1 MASTS
6 ARSTSALS
14 LTQRV
19 SRARRASEYFG
30 MSGPLEFMLAA
41 ALFALLVALSIAN
54 VLHRDFNS
62 DESQHAHVIWGWTHG
77 LVQYRDNFDNH
88 MPLFHLL
95 FAPLFALIGERPT
108 ILYWMRFLLLPAYFV
123 AAWCTYQIGTRL
135 FSRRAG
141 VWAVIAAGFYGGYH
155 FFFFQF
161 RTDNLWTPI
170 WLLCVTVL
178 VGGSVTVRRW
188 LVAGI
193 LLGLCFAVS
202 MKSTLLL
209 LAVLVNAFLAFALVD
224 GKKLDKRWIY
234 FLECAAVFLAAAV
247 VVPVIIMIFFAVKG
261 VWRDFRYGVFDFNL
275 AVQSDFES
283 HPAMALLIFAAAM
296 SVVVYVARLI
306 VRAAAADRD
315 LAFCRAFLFL
325 VSVFYFLALRILWPP
340 MSRTFQPIRPLIFVL
355 VTGALL
361 AFSNRLAHSKWTVWR
376 SLRSLPLPVFV
387 VLVELFLVLRAQ
399 AIWKDDTRD
408 NTKLI
413 RDVLVLTDPGDY
425 VLDAKGEMIFRRRC
439 SRAILENITISAI
452 KRGTMIDDAP
462 QRCIET
468 HTAVVATINEQRF
481 SPATRQFVERN
492 YLPVTD
498 DLRVA
503 GLRLQASPGNSH
515 RYDFEVVIP
524 ASYKIIS
531 RGNNVSGVLDGTPYG
546 GARFLAAGP
555 HSFESTSTSQDLV
568 LLWAQAV
575 DRHFTPRDYQLSPRN
590 GLPGT

>member
-1 MASTS
+1 MKRS
-6 ARSTSALS
+6 ARSTSTLA

-19 SRARRASEYFG
+19 SLARRGSDYFG
-30 MSGPLEFMLAA
+30 MSGPLEFILAA
-41 ALFALLVALSIAN
+41 ALFTLLVALSIVN

-62 DESQHAHVIWGWTHG
+62 DEPQHVHIIWGWTHG
-77 LVQYRDNFDNH
+77 LVQYRDLFDNH

-123 AAWCTYQIGTRL
+123 AAWCTYQLGTRL

-141 VWAVIAAGFYGGYH
+141 VWAVIAAGFYGTYH

-170 WLLCVTVL
+170 WLLCVAVL
-178 VGGSVTVRRW
+178 VGGSITIRRW
-188 LVAGI
+188 MVAGI

-209 LAVLVNAFLAFALVD
+209 LAVLVNAPLAFALVD
-224 GKKLDKRWIY
+224 GKELDKRWTY

-247 VVPVIIMIFFAVKG
+247 LVPVVIMIFFALKG

-283 HPAMALLIFAAAM
+283 HPATALLIFAAAM

-306 VRAAAADRD
+306 VRGAAADRG

-325 VSVFYFLALRILWPP
+325 VSAFYFLALRILWPP

-355 VTGALL
+355 ITGALL
-361 AFSNRLAHSKWTVWR
+361 ALSNRLAHSKWTVGR
-376 SLRSLPLPVFV
+376 SLRFVPLPAFV
-387 VLVELFLVLRAQ
+387 ALVELFFVLQDQ
-399 AIWKDDTRD
+399 AIWKDRTRD
-408 NTKLI
+408 NTQLL

-425 VLDAKGEMIFRRRC
+425 ILDAKGETIFRRRC
-439 SRAILENITISAI
+439 SRAVLENITISAI
-452 KRGTMIDDAP
+452 KRGTMADDAP

-503 GLRLQASPGNSH
+503 GLMLQALRESPH
-515 RYDFEVVIP
+515 RFDFEVVIP
-524 ASYKIIS
+524 ASYKITS
-531 RGNNVSGVLDGTPYG
+531 REQNVSGRLDGKPYD
-546 GARFLAAGP
+546 GARFLAPGL
-555 HSFESTSTSQDLV
+555 HTFESSSTSIELF
-568 LLWAQAV
+568 LLWSQAV
-575 DRHFTPRDYQLSPRN
+575 DRGFTPFARHTLSDKD
-590 GLPGT
+590 

>member
-1 MASTS
+1 MASSS
-6 ARSTSALS
+6 ARSTSALAQ
-14 LTQRV
+14 TQRV
-19 SRARRASEYFG
+19 SLARRGPEYFG
-30 MSGPLEFMLAA
+30 MSGPLEFILAA
-41 ALFALLVALSIAN
+41 VLFTLLVALSIAN

-62 DESQHAHVIWGWTHG
+62 DEPQHAHVIWGWTHG
-77 LVQYRDNFDNH
+77 LVQYRDLFDNH

-95 FAPLFALIGERPT
+95 FAPLFALIGERAT
-108 ILYWMRFLLLPAYFV
+108 ILFWMRFLLLPAYFV
-123 AAWCTYQIGTRL
+123 AAWCTYRIGTRL

-141 VWAVIAAGFYGGYH
+141 VWAVIAAGFYGTYH
-155 FFFFQF
+155 FFFFEF
-161 RTDNLWTPI
+161 RTDNLWTAI

-178 VGGSVTVRRW
+178 VGGSITIRRW

-209 LAVLVNAFLAFALVD
+209 LAVLVNAPLAFALVD

-247 VVPVIIMIFFAVKG
+247 VVPVVIMIFFALKG

-283 HPAMALLIFAAAM
+283 HPATALLIFAVAM
-296 SVVVYVARLI
+296 SVVAYVARLI

-325 VSVFYFLALRILWPP
+325 VSVFYFLALQILWPP

-355 VTGALL
+355 IAGALL
-361 AFSNRLAHSKWTVWR
+361 ALSNRLAHSKWTVWR
-376 SLRSLPLPVFV
+376 SLRFVPLPAFV
-387 VLVELFLVLRAQ
+387 ALVEFFLVLRAQ
-399 AIWKDDTRD
+399 AIWKDDTRND
-408 NTKLI
+408 TKLL

-425 VLDAKGEMIFRRRC
+425 ILDAKGETIFRRRC
-439 SRAILENITISAI
+439 SRAVLEHITTNAI
-452 KRGTMIDDAP
+452 ERGTMIDDAP

-468 HTAVVATINEQRF
+468 HTAVVATINKQRF

-492 YLPVTD
+492 YLLVTD

-503 GLRLQASPGNSH
+503 GLKLQASHENSH

-531 RGNNVSGVLDGTPYG
+531 RDNNVSGVLDGKPYDV
-546 GARFLAAGP
+546 ARFLEPGV
-555 HSFESTSTSQDLV
+555 HTFESESTSNELF
-568 LLWAQAV
+568 LLWSQAV
-575 DRHFTPRDYQLSPRN
+575 DRGFTPFGRNTLSDSD
-590 GLPGT
+590 

>member
-1 MASTS
+1 MKRTT
-6 ARSTSALS
+6 RSTSTLA

-19 SRARRASEYFG
+19 SLARRGSDYFG
-30 MSGPLEFMLAA
+30 MSGPLECILAA
-41 ALFALLVALSIAN
+41 VLFAFLVALSVVN

-62 DESQHAHVIWGWTHG
+62 DEPQHVHIIWGWTHG
-77 LVQYRDNFDNH
+77 LVQYRDLFDNH

-108 ILYWMRFLLLPAYFV
+108 ILYWMRFLLLPAYFI
-123 AAWCTYQIGTRL
+123 AAWCTYQLGVRL

-141 VWAVIAAGFYGGYH
+141 VWAVIAAGFYSTYH

-178 VGGSVTVRRW
+178 VGGSITIRRW

-209 LAVLVNAFLAFALVD
+209 LAVLMNAPLAFALVD
-224 GKKLDKRWIY
+224 GKKLDKRWLY

-247 VVPVIIMIFFAVKG
+247 VIPVVIMIFFALKG
-261 VWRDFRYGVFDFNL
+261 VWPDFRYGVFDFNL
-275 AVQSDFES
+275 AVHSDFES
-283 HPAMALLIFAAAM
+283 HPAAALLIFGAVL
-296 SVVVYVARLI
+296 SVVVFAARLV
-306 VRAAAADRD
+306 VRSAAADRD
-315 LAFCRAFLFL
+315 LAFNRAFLFL

-361 AFSNRLAHSKWTVWR
+361 ALSNRLAQSKWTVGR
-376 SLRSLPLPVFV
+376 SLRFVPLPAFIA
-387 VLVELFLVLRAQ
+387 LVEFFLVLRAQ

-408 NTKLI
+408 DVKLL

-425 VLDAKGEMIFRRRC
+425 ILDAKGETIFRRRC
-439 SRAILENITISAI
+439 SRAVLENITISAI

-468 HTAVVATINEQRF
+468 HTAVVATINKQRF
-481 SPATRQFVERN
+481 SPATLQFVERN
-492 YLPVTD
+492 
-498 DLRVA
+498 
-503 GLRLQASPGNSH
+503 
-515 RYDFEVVIP
+515 
-524 ASYKIIS
+524 
-531 RGNNVSGVLDGTPYG
+531 
-546 GARFLAAGP
+546 
-555 HSFESTSTSQDLV
+555 
-568 LLWAQAV
+568 
-575 DRHFTPRDYQLSPRN
+575 
-590 GLPGT
+590 